1 MENKT
6 ASEMLYESIK
16 AYLPKETM
24 TQTIIEFYV
33 KNAIALENSKM
44 AWSYLQGVKEYRNK
58 GIEWRSYNENPECN
72 GK

>member
-6 ASEMLYESIK
+6 ASEMLYEGIK
-16 AYLPKETM
+16 AYLPKDPTALN
-24 TQTIIEFYV
+24 IIDFYV
-33 KNAIALENSKM
+33 KNAIAIENSKM

-58 GIEWRSYNENPECN
+58 GIEWRSFNENPECN